1 MIETITAFYEQ
12 HQLLLGIVGGVSA
25 IMFIASILSV
35 PFLVSL
41 IPADYFQYPDA
52 YRIHHTFKH
61 PFIRVM
67 IISAKNIVGWFLVF
81 AGIIM
86 LILPGQGL
94 LTIIMGLL
102 LVNFPGKRK
111 TEVFLITNQRILRS
125 INWLRAKRNKEPLLT
140 PDLSNE

>member
-52 YRIHHTFKH
+52 YRLHHTFKH
-61 PFIRVM
+61 PVVRVL
-67 IISAKNIVGWFLVF
+67 IVSAKNIVGWCLVF

-111 TEVFLITNQRILRS
+111 AEVFLITNQRILRS

>member
-1 MIETITAFYEQ
+1 MIEIITVFYEE
-12 HQLLLGIVGGVSA
+12 HQFALGIIGGVSA

-41 IPADYFQYPDA
+41 IPTDYFQYPDA
-52 YRIHHTFKH
+52 YSLHHTFKH
-61 PFIRVM
+61 PVIRFF
-67 IISAKNIVGWFLVF
+67 IISIKNIVGWLLFF

-86 LILPGQGL
+86 LILPGQGVV
-94 LTIIMGLL
+94 TIIMGLL

-111 TEVFLITNQRILRS
+111 AEFKLISNQRILRS

-140 PDLSNE
+140 AGLSNE